1 MLRDAPLE
9 LDSAH
14 GSQGGGSADVSGSS
28 GQGILSRSVG
38 PHGLGGEVPGPR
50 GGASPTTGTSG
61 PLLQQEMLDGASGG
75 QTHRSGHSS
84 RSSGPNGSMYMAGR
98 SIAAA
103 DADAMQAYVAQVVR
117 GTLSELFKRRGTG
130 AGTGRRG
137 SFVGGRHRRSSQ
149 SRIKRSNTGAS
160 SGGSTGGRGRGRRAS
175 LVKHRS
181 ERAYFT
187 QEEIDDVLR
196 ERKDEF
202 VYGLQ
207 GQEDD
212 EILDEEEGDKEEDE
226 GHHQEGA
233 EKSRGEGGAGAG
245 SGEEGAGTS
254 GADPATT

>member
-50 GGASPTTGTSG
+50 GGASSTTGTSG

-137 SFVGGRHRRSSQ
+137 SFVGGKDVAAAPSGRHRRRSSQ
-149 SRIKRSNTGAS
+149 SRTKRSNTGAS

-212 EILDEEEGDKEEDE
+212 EILDEEEGDKVE
-226 GHHQEGA
+226 GEGQQQEGA
-233 EKSRGEGGAGAG
+233 
-245 SGEEGAGTS
+245 
-254 GADPATT
+254 